1 MMRVFS
7 RLVLGVSLVIFC
19 LMGLPAIAQAQPD
32 PAQLA
37 KAVEEIENLDTMRS
51 GLAAYLEDAPEAP
64 TAETMKQV
72 CKPVGMKALQL
83 SQANG
88 WQVKQMATKYRNP
101 AHAPDN
107 LHARMALA
115 KFEQDPNLTGF
126 WAPETLDGVT
136 GTRYYRRINVAA
148 SCLACHGAQNNR
160 PQFVKNNYPQDRAYD
175 FNVGDLRGMYA
186 VFIPDVKQAIEAALS
201 AA

>member
-1 MMRVFS
+1 MMKFFS
-7 RLVLGVSLVIFC
+7 RFVLGSSLILFL

-32 PAQLA
+32 PAELS
-37 KAVEEIENLDTMRS
+37 KAVEAIENLDAMRS

-64 TAETMKQV
+64 TAETMQQV
-72 CKPVGMKALQL
+72 CKPVGMKAMQL
-83 SQANG
+83 SQENG

-115 KFEQDPNLTGF
+115 KFEQDPDLTGF
-126 WAPETLDGVT
+126 WEPETLDGVT
-136 GTRYYRRINVAA
+136 GTRYYRRINVEA

-160 PQFVKNNYPQDRAYD
+160 PQFVQDNYPQDLAYD
-175 FNVGDLRGMYA
+175 FNVDDLRGMYA

-201 AA
+201 AS